1 MIVDIRGWIWTDDK
15 SDELWI
21 PRTERALAM
30 AGIRE
35 IRCAGTPA
43 ALLEALQ
50 DGSTPLVLARAGSWL
65 VRSGPLNQPRP
76 SATGIPLV
84 GLGLPRGL
92 PTEGRPDSPTDRLWH
107 AWRLSHGG
115 DLSSRPA
122 VPDRQRPLPLPPAP
136 MVYLEPAAARFWARA
151 SQASGDPWS
160 EWKALLGSARVV
172 HLPSLDAFVSGEPRV
187 VQVITSLQRGG
198 AERMAL
204 DLALES
210 RGRGVPTLL
219 VTLGCPTRKPFDQ
232 PPGTI
237 DLSDMDPESQIRRLS
252 GLADR
257 FGADVIHAHLVSGEM
272 ARSIAGLGWPLIQT
286 LHNTR
291 QGWPQG
297 ITTLEARD
305 STLLVGCSKTV
316 SDDLEAAGIP
326 IPVRT
331 VWNGIRVESFTRR
344 NEDAIRRREWR
355 DKMGIGPEDL
365 VLIAVA
371 NPRPQKRLERLP
383 AILDL
388 VRRKHLK
395 ARLVIAGEASGGS
408 PVAAACVRAV
418 QAEVDR
424 LGLADQV
431 HWTGPAEDVAE
442 LLAGA
447 DTLVSTSSHE
457 GLSLSQLEAIS
468 MGIAVV
474 SSDTGG
480 IREYGTGLP
489 HVLIVPIE
497 APPEDYAAAI
507 LGSVGQPPA
516 RPALPESFHLPTMAR
531 RYHWLYRR
539 AIARHRSR
547 TRARKPEG
555 LWLITNNFSTG
566 GAQSSARRLLSML
579 STQGIRVRAA
589 TLQEDSRHPTPGSQR
604 LLDDGIPVFAAP
616 TPEQADAQESVC
628 RLLEAIDADPPE
640 VVVFWNAIAEHKLI
654 LADALFDLR
663 LFDVSPGEMFF
674 ASLHRWFRSP
684 RVGLPYQTP
693 ADYGNRLSGVIVKY
707 AQEVPAAEAL
717 GAPVHVIPNGVP
729 IPVPKLRPAR
739 PSSPDRRVF
748 GTAARIH
755 PQKRLEELLSA
766 LRLAAPRLPPHMLR
780 IAGTSETGTDDYAEQ
795 LRRSSSDLCVEW
807 VGEVSDMAGFLGE
820 LDWFVMVS
828 EPAGCPNASLE
839 AMAAGLAVI
848 ATDVGGA
855 SEQVID
861 GQTGRLAP
869 RGDPEAMA
877 RALVELAWDSDLR
890 SRMGKA
896 GLERIRTQFSL
907 ERMAQAYRVALFAG
921 HPAAL
926 RSGETPGATGH
937 PVSTSI
943 PSKPDTAAPPGTSSP
958 DAVLRSG

>member
-1 MIVDIRGWIWTDDK
+1 MDIRGWIWTDDRR
-15 SDELWI
+15 DELGI
-21 PRTERALAM
+21 PRTERALAE

-35 IRCAGTPA
+35 IRSAATPT
-43 ALLEALQ
+43 ALLEALE
-50 DGSTPLVLARAGSWL
+50 DASTPLVVARAGSWR
-65 VRSGPLNQPRP
+65 VRPGPLPQPRP
-76 SATGIPLV
+76 SATGMPLV
-84 GLGLPRGL
+84 GVGLPRGL
-92 PTEGRPDSPTDRLWH
+92 PTEGRAGSPADRLWD
-107 AWRLSHGG
+107 AWRVSHGG
-115 DLSSRPA
+115 DLSSRPEA
-122 VPDRQRPLPLPPAP
+122 PDLERPLPLPPAP
-136 MVYLEPAAARFWARA
+136 MVYLEPAAAHLWAQA

-160 EWKALLGSARVV
+160 GWQALLGSARVV
-172 HLPSLDAFVSGEPRV
+172 HLPSLDAFGCGEPRV

-219 VTLGCPTRKPFDQ
+219 VTLGCPTRKPFEP
-232 PPGTI
+232 PPGTV
-237 DLSDMDPESQIRRLS
+237 DLSGMDPESQIQRLR
-252 GLADR
+252 GLAER
-257 FGADVIHAHLVSGEM
+257 FGADLIHAHLISGEM
-272 ARSIAGLGWPLIQT
+272 ARSIARLGLPLIQT

-291 QGWPQG
+291 QGWPKG
-297 ITTLEARD
+297 ITTLEAHD

-316 SDDLEAAGIP
+316 TDDLDAAGIP
-326 IPVRT
+326 IPART

-344 NEDAIRRREWR
+344 DGDAIRGREWR
-355 DKMGIGPEDL
+355 DRLGIGPEDL

-388 VRRKHLK
+388 VRRERPG

-408 PVAAACVRAV
+408 PVAAACVQAV
-418 QAEVDR
+418 RDEVDR

-431 HWTGPAEDVAE
+431 HWMGPAEDVAE

-447 DTLVSTSSHE
+447 DTLVSTSLHE

-468 MGIAVV
+468 MGLAVV

-480 IREYGTGLP
+480 VREYAAGVP
-489 HVLIVPIE
+489 NVLVVPIE
-497 APPEDYAAAI
+497 ASPADYAAAI
-507 LGSVGQPPA
+507 LGIAGPSPG
-516 RPALPESFHLPTMAR
+516 RPGLPESFHLSTMAR
-531 RYHWLYRR
+531 RYHWLYPR

-566 GAQSSARRLLSML
+566 GAQSSARRLLGML
-579 STQGIRVRAA
+579 SSQGIRVRAA
-589 TLQEDSRHPTPGSQR
+589 TLQEDSRHPTPGSR
-604 LLDDGIPVFAAP
+604 RMLDDGIRVFAAP

-628 RLLEAIDADPPE
+628 RLLKEIDADPPQA
-640 VVVFWNAIAEHKLI
+640 VVFWNAIAEHKLL

-674 ASLHRWFRSP
+674 ASLQRWFRSP
-684 RVGLPYQTP
+684 RVGLPYRTP
-693 ADYGNRLSGVIVKY
+693 ADYGKRLSGVIVKY
-707 AQEVPAAEAL
+707 AREVPLAETL
-717 GAPVHVIPNGVP
+717 GTPVHVIPNGVP
-729 IPVPKLRPAR
+729 ISGPRHRRALAA
-739 PSSPDRRVF
+739 SPDRRIF

-766 LRLAAPRLPPHMLR
+766 LRLAAPRLPPHVLR
-780 IAGTSETGTDDYAEQ
+780 IAGTSEPGTDDYADQ

-807 VGEVSDMAGFLGE
+807 VGEVSDMAGFLGG
-820 LDWFVMVS
+820 LDLFVMVS

-839 AMAAGLAVI
+839 AMVAGLPVI

-855 SEQVID
+855 SEQVVD
-861 GQTGRLAP
+861 GKTGRLVP

-890 SRMGKA
+890 HRMGEA

-907 ERMAQAYRVALFAG
+907 ERMAAAYRSVLFAD
-921 HPAAL
+921 HPTAV
-926 RSGETPGATGH
+926 RTGDTPGAAES
-937 PVSTSI
+937 PVDTLD
-943 PSKPDTAAPPGTSSP
+943 PSKAGTAAPQ
-958 DAVLRSG
+958 